1 MGFDRE
7 EAGKH
12 KCGVLIKQERENVQ
26 LIHCSK
32 ITVSEEHWEG
42 KEVLCSCLHS
52 VRDLVCFAFPSGRRA
67 AMRLQVRVKKTRSHG
82 CL

>member
-1 MGFDRE
+1 ME

-32 ITVSEEHWEG
+32 ITISEEHWEG
-42 KEVLCSCLHS
+42 KFSAPASTVN
-52 VRDLVCFAFPSGRRA
+52 V
-67 AMRLQVRVKKTRSHG
+67 T
-82 CL
+82 